1 MHPQAQ
7 HMQMQQQQMALRQQ
21 QQQQMMMRQQQQSMI
36 QPTQPQL
43 PMFGPHPL
51 PQPQQQQ
58 QQQQPPMAPS
68 LPLVS
73 PPQPQPQLPVASR
86 PSLNPALC
94 NFSVQQSSPL
104 FAGVLVR
111 SENFDPLANWMPW
124 ISWDGC
130 WMDTY
135 PLQTEFRTPAARL
148 ADCVQVLMSRGFAPV
163 QGRLAARM

>member
-7 HMQMQQQQMALRQQ
+7 HMQMQQQQMAIRQQ
-21 QQQQMMMRQQQQSMI
+21 QQQVMMRQQQQQSIM
-36 QPTQPQL
+36 QSTQPQL
-43 PMFGPHPL
+43 PTFGPHPL
-51 PQPQQQQ
+51 PQQQQ
-58 QQQQPPMAPS
+58 PMAPS
-68 LPLVS
+68 VPLAS
-73 PPQPQPQLPVASR
+73 PPTQPQPQLPVAPR

-111 SENFDPLANWMPW
+111 SENFDPLASWMPW
-124 ISWDGC
+124 IAWDGC